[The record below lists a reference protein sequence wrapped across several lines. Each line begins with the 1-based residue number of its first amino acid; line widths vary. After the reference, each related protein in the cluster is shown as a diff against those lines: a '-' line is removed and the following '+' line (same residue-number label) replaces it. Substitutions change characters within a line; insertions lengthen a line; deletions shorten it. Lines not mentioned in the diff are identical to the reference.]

1 MSEDFEEKMQPS
13 HMNSSYAA
21 LKETPPTDHRD
32 DDATCGKRL
41 WTWLTSK
48 RTPTVAETISMLQ
61 QTRLQLELNMNH
73 CRRRIAKHEE
83 KMRSFHGDQHTR
95 TAALREFRMVK
106 HYRERH
112 DKWHAMCANLETVES
127 EIQAQQQTIAVFGA
141 FTRAND
147 AMGELAERVDMSSLC
162 DILDTLR
169 DRMQEGKDMS
179 DAMTSAFD
187 TDADDADTLEREFD
201 AFMTSEQKKI
211 VSIQEGGGE
220 SLQPTISSNNNN
232 NNHEREGER
241 AGKKNLFFC
250 LFVPSSG
257 GVGGVWGVFW
267 VMCERAPACWRR
279 RVT

>member
-1 MSEDFEEKMQPS
+1 MSEDFEKKMQPPY
-13 HMNSSYAA
+13 MNSSYAA
-21 LKETPPTDHRD
+21 LKETSPSDHHRD
-32 DDATCGKRL
+32 DDPTCGKRL

-95 TAALREFRMVK
+95 TAALREFRMIK

-141 FTRAND
+141 YTRAND
-147 AMGELAERVDMSSLC
+147 AMGALAERVDMSSLC

-201 AFMTSEQKKI
+201 AFMVSEQKKI

-220 SLQPTISSNNNN
+220 SLQPIISSNNNNN

-241 AGKKNLFFC
+241 AGKKIFFFLSFC
-250 LFVPSSG
+250 PF
-257 GVGGVWGVFW
+257 
-267 VMCERAPACWRR
+267 ERR
-279 RVT
+279 RWGCVGCVLGDV